1 MDMKS
6 IALAMYPSWLLG
18 IFMIWAT
25 VQAGYGK
32 FVRVKKSA
40 VIKWIG
46 FLCLI
51 TLFRLL
57 TIRYILEIGHMKEAA
72 KGVMMIPWPATLT
85 VFWEDA
91 AHGLPLFLLYL
102 CARGSKIKMFLWY
115 LCLAMVTLSFGSGH
129 TYQGYWSAALLMFYI
144 PYSIKLGAKYGFGTV
159 MVCHTLY
166 DLFTILTVRWAL
178 GG

>member
-18 IFMIWAT
+18 AFMIWAT
-25 VQAGYGK
+25 IQAGYGK
-32 FVRVKKSA
+32 FVRIQKRS
-40 VIKWIG
+40 VIKWII
-46 FLCLI
+46 FLCVI
-51 TLFRLL
+51 TLFRVF
-57 TIRYILEIGHMKEAA
+57 TIRYMLELDHMKESA
-72 KGVMMIPWPATLT
+72 KGVLLIPWPATLT

-102 CARGSKIKMFLWY
+102 WSRASKFKMVLWY
-115 LCLAMVTLSFGSGH
+115 CLLAMVTLSFGSGH
-129 TYQGYWSAALLMFYI
+129 TYQGYWAAALLMLYI
-144 PYSIKLGAKYGFGTV
+144 PYSIKLGAKHGFGTV

-166 DLFTILTVRWAL
+166 DLFTILTVKWAL